1 METMTQNPT
10 PSKIILNLLVLITVI
25 GLVITGWLI
34 GHTLRYSN
42 PALWHPPIEE
52 INPQIKTG
60 FESEGIRRQAVLMGN
75 PSLRALNREWTLI
88 LGEVLSGNCVGNTYY
103 TSLPAKCRSADGS
116 LVRVTGD
123 GSTVIYIPPDK

>member
-1 METMTQNPT
+1 MQYLKP
-10 PSKIILNLLVLITVI
+10 PKIILNLLVLITVI
-25 GLVITGWLI
+25 GLVLTGWLV
-34 GHTLRYSN
+34 GHVLRFSN

-52 INPQIKTG
+52 IDPQIKNG

-75 PSLRALNREWTLI
+75 SSLRALTREGMLI
-88 LGEVLSGNCVGNTYY
+88 IGEVLSESCVGNTYY

-123 GSTVIYIPPDK
+123 GSTLIYIPPDK